1 MCSSIEGSRRFYEQ
15 RVAPMIRSSFP
26 EYENKIAAGLVGEG
40 SDCFGYDDFISRDH
54 DFGTGV
60 CLWLTDED
68 YREIG
73 QRLSEEY
80 ERLVDSVEGNGLTAR
95 LRSRRGVMT
104 IHGFYSSIL
113 GIDLDTESGSIS
125 EEDWNSLDHNCL
137 ATAVNGVVFRD
148 DLGQFSRFRKRLL
161 DYYPDKIWKERIV
174 NALHKF
180 SAAMQVNYARCMSR
194 GDYVAARLCHMEGLQ
209 SAMELFFLM
218 KRQYPP
224 YYKWTFRRLSELDA
238 ESNEKSSER
247 SGYSERNIYSENS
260 GRYARLISTFA
271 DATGDKSVWAGK
283 NYSPS
288 YINLSDPIVLYA
300 ERLAEQIVAML
311 RENGLTEGIDPY
323 LEKYVDEILED
334 M

>member
-1 MCSSIEGSRRFYEQ
+1 MGNVVEGSRRFYEQ

-224 YYKWTFRRLSELDA
+224 YYKWTFRRLSELD
-238 ESNEKSSER
+238 KD
-247 SGYSERNIYSENS
+247 

-283 NYSPS
+283 NYSPT